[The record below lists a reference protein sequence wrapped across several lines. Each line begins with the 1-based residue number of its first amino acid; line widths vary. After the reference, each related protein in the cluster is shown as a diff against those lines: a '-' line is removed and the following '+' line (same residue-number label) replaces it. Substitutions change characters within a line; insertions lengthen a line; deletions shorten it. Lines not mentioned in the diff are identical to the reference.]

1 MLVWL
6 ASSYG
11 MAQTPTL
18 PRLGVAEVTQAIN
31 ASCFGV
37 QVEGACSCSG
47 NAPDC
52 VVVSYYVPTQ
62 MVSLVKHPEH
72 ELLGN
77 DVRALMTGDASLQG
91 ESFPFGGSG
100 GVHHTIDGVRTH
112 HFWDAQVYTL
122 PASLVQASSPA
133 AFATSCLCEGGNEV
147 GTLHYDSR
155 VDLTWRRDLR
165 SVPGELL
172 DKLPLGGPL
181 GIWGRLS
188 PLNGFIVHV
197 SEPAAAAAIA
207 TRAMHAAINP
217 AHGRRILTPALPGAE
232 GCIQP
237 GWPQRKP
244 CMRPGTNPFQ
254 WEYNALDHTQSA
266 LFFFWSERRCCVKPE
281 QLSCAQALGGGGGGY
296 GPANVCPYPLLP
308 GGLAPGLAPDIGD
321 FIDLRE
327 APAASGAGG

>member
-1 MLVWL
+1 MVQ
-6 ASSYG
+6 
-11 MAQTPTL
+11 AQTPTL

-47 NAPDC
+47 NALDC

-62 MVSLVKHPEH
+62 MVSLVKHPAH
-72 ELLGN
+72 ELLGD

-100 GVHHTIDGVRTH
+100 GVHNTIDGVRTH

-133 AFATSCLCEGGNEV
+133 AFATSCLCEGGNDV

-207 TRAMHAAINP
+207 TRAMHAVINP
-217 AHGRRILTPALPGAE
+217 AHGHRILTPALPGAE

-281 QLSCAQALGGGGGGY
+281 QVSCAQALGGGGGY

-321 FIDLRE
+321 FIDVRE
-327 APAASGAGG
+327 APAAPGAGG